1 MLANYAQLVQFYYAP
16 LACFVDALD
25 KEKDQAWQD
34 AVDAG
39 EQAKIKAL
47 ENRCTETQAEAW
59 AVKIRDGW
67 FQDWMA
73 EELPGSG
80 PEERKWR
87 TAILAERGI
96 QSKDETPPTG

>member
-1 MLANYAQLVQFYYAP
+1 MQMVMP
-16 LACFVDALD
+16 LGDTSRESVNASCLRVLQ
-25 KEKDQAWQD
+25 EKDQAWQD

-39 EQAKIKAL
+39 EQAKSKAL
-47 ENRCTETQAEAW
+47 ENRCTETLAEAW

>member
-1 MLANYAQLVQFYYAP
+1 MQMVMP
-16 LACFVDALD
+16 LGDTSRESVNASCLRVLQ
-25 KEKDQAWQD
+25 EKDQTWQD

-39 EQAKIKAL
+39 EQAKSKAL
-47 ENRCTETQAEAW
+47 ENRCTEAQAEAW

>member
-1 MLANYAQLVQFYYAP
+1 MQMVMP
-16 LACFVDALD
+16 LGDTSRESSNASCLRVLQ
-25 KEKDQAWQD
+25 EKDQAWQD

-39 EQAKIKAL
+39 EQAKSKAL
-47 ENRCTETQAEAW
+47 RNRCTETQAEARG
-59 AVKIRDGW
+59 VKIRDQW
-67 FQDWMA
+67 FQEWMA

-80 PEERKWR
+80 PEERRWR